1 MITNT
6 ALDGFG
12 ANGSLLARLTRESG
26 AIKTKLD
33 TLMTQ
38 SSTGLVSQT
47 FGGLGDAAQVS
58 LDLRPQLGQINAYTQ
73 NISAANTTLS
83 VSSTTLDQL
92 KQIAQTFLTGTYQ
105 MNSGTSQAVDTLA
118 SQAKSAL
125 GQVESLL
132 NSKIGDNYL
141 FAGNDTG
148 NAPVSDTAF
157 KAYVTA
163 IATPVSS
170 LATAGGTAT
179 AAATLAAANT
189 NSPFSATIGTAAPTV
204 QIGFG
209 QNVTSGISLAQNT
222 FATSLGTS
230 TTGSYIRDMIRS
242 LATISAMSSGQTT
255 LGQSFTDLVSDT
267 RASLQGVVDT
277 MSNEQAGIGVQQ
289 QFLTQS
295 QTTLASVQTALTT
308 QVSNVENV
316 DAAAT
321 ATALTQAQQQLQISY
336 KLIASMQSLSLV
348 NYI

>member
-6 ALDGFG
+6 ALDGFA
-12 ANGSLLARLTRESG
+12 ANGSILARLTRESG
-26 AIKTKLD
+26 TIKTRLD
-33 TLMTQ
+33 TLTTQ
-38 SSTGLVSQT
+38 SSTGLASQT

-58 LDLRPQLGQINAYTQ
+58 LDLRPQISQISSYSQ
-73 NISAANTTLS
+73 NITAAATRLS
-83 VSSTTLDQL
+83 VTNTTLDQL

-105 MNSGTSQAVDTLA
+105 MNAGTAQAVDTLA

-132 NSKIGDNYL
+132 NSKIGDTYL

-148 NAPVSDTAF
+148 NAPVPDSAF
-157 KAYVTA
+157 QSYVTA
-163 IATPVSS
+163 ISAPVSL

-179 AAATLAAANT
+179 AAATLAAATT
-189 NSPFSATIGTAAPTV
+189 NSPFSASIGTTAPSV

-209 QNVTSGISLAQNT
+209 QSVQDGISLAQNA

-242 LATISAMSSGQTT
+242 LATISAMSSSQAS
-255 LGQSFTDLVSDT
+255 LGQSFDDLVSDT
-267 RASLQGVVDT
+267 RASLQGVVST

-289 QFLTQS
+289 QFLTES
-295 QTTLASVQTALTT
+295 QATLDSTKTALTT
-308 QVSNVENV
+308 QVSNIEDV

-336 KLIASMQSLSLV
+336 KLIASMQTLSLV
-348 NYI
+348 SYL